1 MRRFGPVQ
9 TAGTVLVALALAGFT
24 GMAPAAAAPAKS
36 PTAAGMAAKP
46 GKATKSGKA
55 ARKAKALKRCR
66 AIKSKPKRRA
76 CVKRVH
82 RKFAPQKPARPDEP
96 AFTGATHYVEVG
108 DDYYSPTQITI
119 DSGDAVVWQWLTH
132 NKDDHNVSMYE
143 GPGGVDPFDF
153 ELADA
158 PAVGPDWRRVFK
170 VKGIY
175 LMGCSLHHLQRIT
188 IVVK

>member
-1 MRRFGPVQ
+1 MRRSGPAR
-9 TAGTVLVALALAGFT
+9 TAGAVLVILALAGFASA
-24 GMAPAAAAPAKS
+24 APAAAAPAKTPS
-36 PTAAGMAAKP
+36 VAGTTA
-46 GKATKSGKA
+46 KSGKA
-55 ARKAKALKRCR
+55 ASKAKALKRCR
-66 AIKSKPKRRA
+66 TIKSKPKRRA

-82 RKFAPQKPARPDEP
+82 RKFAPQKPVRPDQP

-108 DDYYSPTQITI
+108 DDYYSPTLITI
-119 DSGDAVVWQWLTH
+119 DSGDAVVWQWLAH

-143 GPGGVDPFDF
+143 GPEGVDPFDF
-153 ELADA
+153 ELGDA